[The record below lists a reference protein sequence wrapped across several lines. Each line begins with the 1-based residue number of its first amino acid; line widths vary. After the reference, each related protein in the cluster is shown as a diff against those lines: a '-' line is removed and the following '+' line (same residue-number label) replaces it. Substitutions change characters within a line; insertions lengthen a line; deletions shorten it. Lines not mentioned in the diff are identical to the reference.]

1 LALDATACLAYLV
14 GEEANMDRYRVQWQA
29 ASGAWELPGC
39 DASEATFE
47 TSQEAEEAIAALKA
61 DPDWQ
66 DATFRVVD
74 LADGHDAHRRE
85 TPPSITA
92 TCPMCQGEASAAR
105 SAAAVLGRKGGK
117 AGKGASKV
125 RGTREHYQR
134 IRTTYQQVP
143 ASEIPATIRW
153 DVARRD
159 QGQIVEVAYADYP
172 AGRYEASVGSPYKRI
187 TDQSEP
193 IGAPERV
200 LYYRRGKATGASKV
214 RR

>member
-1 LALDATACLAYLV
+1 
-14 GEEANMDRYRVQWQA
+14 MDRYRVQWQA

-39 DASEATFE
+39 DASEATFA
-47 TSQEAEEAIAALKA
+47 SRGEAEAAIESLRA

-74 LADGHDAHRRE
+74 LAEGHDDHRRE
-85 TPPSITA
+85 TSLSITKL
-92 TCPMCQGEASAAR
+92 CPMCQREG
-105 SAAAVLGRKGGK
+105 AAASRAAAILGRKGGQ
-117 AGKGASKV
+117 AGTGASK
-125 RGTREHYQR
+125 RRQHTTPEHMRAIRARAVKYER
-134 IRTTYQQVP
+134 IP
-143 ASEIPATIRW
+143 ASEVPQGLRW
-153 DVARRD
+153 DVPRQN

-172 AGRYEASVGSPYKRI
+172 TCRSEAARGSAYERA

-200 LYYRRGKATGASKV
+200 LYYRRT